1 MHILIAEDE
10 PQLNAMLAKRLREEG
25 YVVDSCLS
33 GTEAMD
39 YLACSEYD
47 AAILDIMMPGADG
60 YQVLRYLRS
69 KETRPTPVLFLT
81 ALDGVQERVAGL
93 DAGADDYLVKPFAF
107 EELLARLRVVMR
119 RNSVLVS
126 NVLQV
131 ADLVMDL
138 DTRQVSRAGQ
148 EVELSAKE
156 YAILECLMRNKG
168 AVLTREKIGSSVWG
182 YDYMGGSNIV
192 DVYVRYL
199 RRKLDEPFETK
210 LIQTVRGVGYSIR
223 EPR

>member
-93 DAGADDYLVKPFAF
+93 DAGADDYLVKHFAF

-119 RNSVLVS
+119 RNSGLVS

-131 ADLVMDL
+131 ADLTMDL

-148 EVELSAKE
+148 EVDLSAKE

-210 LIQTVRGVGYSIR
+210 LIQTVRGVGYTIR

>member
-119 RNSVLVS
+119 RNSGLVS

-131 ADLVMDL
+131 ADLTMDL

-148 EVELSAKE
+148 EVDLSAKE

-210 LIQTVRGVGYSIR
+210 LIQTVRGVGYTIR

>member
-119 RNSVLVS
+119 RNSGLVS

-199 RRKLDEPFETK
+199 RRKLDEPIETK
-210 LIQTVRGVGYSIR
+210 LIQTVRGVGYTIR

>member
-47 AAILDIMMPGADG
+47 AAIIDIMMPGADG

-119 RNSVLVS
+119 RNSGLVS

-210 LIQTVRGVGYSIR
+210 LIQTVRGVGYTIR

>member
-93 DAGADDYLVKPFAF
+93 DAGADEYLVKPFAF

-119 RNSVLVS
+119 RNSGLVS

-168 AVLTREKIGSSVWG
+168 AVLTRENIGSSVWG

-210 LIQTVRGVGYSIR
+210 LIQTVRGVGYTIR

>member
-81 ALDGVQERVAGL
+81 ALDGLQERVAGL

-119 RNSVLVS
+119 RNSGLVS

>member
-119 RNSVLVS
+119 RNSGLVS

-131 ADLVMDL
+131 ADLTMDL

-148 EVELSAKE
+148 EADLSAKE

-210 LIQTVRGVGYSIR
+210 LIQTVRGVGYTIR

>member
-119 RNSVLVS
+119 RNSGLVS

-168 AVLTREKIGSSVWG
+168 AVLTREKIGSSVCG

>member
-47 AAILDIMMPGADG
+47 ATILDIMMPGADG
-60 YQVLRYLRS
+60 YQVLRYLRG

-119 RNSVLVS
+119 RNSGLVS

-210 LIQTVRGVGYSIR
+210 LIQTVRGVGYTIR

>member
-119 RNSVLVS
+119 RNSGLVS

-131 ADLVMDL
+131 AVLVMDL

>member
-60 YQVLRYLRS
+60 YQVLRYLRG

-119 RNSVLVS
+119 RNSGLVS

-131 ADLVMDL
+131 ADLTMDL

-210 LIQTVRGVGYSIR
+210 LIQTVRGVGYTIR

>member
-1 MHILIAEDE
+1 ME
-10 PQLNAMLAKRLREEG
+10 
-25 YVVDSCLS
+25 
-33 GTEAMD
+33 
-39 YLACSEYD
+39 
-47 AAILDIMMPGADG
+47 
-60 YQVLRYLRS
+60 
-69 KETRPTPVLFLT
+69 
-81 ALDGVQERVAGL
+81 
-93 DAGADDYLVKPFAF
+93 AF

-119 RNSVLVS
+119 RNSGLVS

>member
-119 RNSVLVS
+119 RNSGLVS

-156 YAILECLMRNKG
+156 YAILECLMRNKCT
-168 AVLTREKIGSSVWG
+168 VLSREKIGSSVWG

>member
-119 RNSVLVS
+119 RNSGLVS

-199 RRKLDEPFETK
+199 LRKLDEPFETK
-210 LIQTVRGVGYSIR
+210 LIQTVRGVGYTIR

>member
-119 RNSVLVS
+119 RNSGLVS

-210 LIQTVRGVGYSIR
+210 LIQPVRGVGYSIR

>member
-107 EELLARLRVVMR
+107 EELLARLRVVTR
-119 RNSVLVS
+119 RNSGLVS

-131 ADLVMDL
+131 ADLTMDL

-148 EVELSAKE
+148 EVDLSAKE

-210 LIQTVRGVGYSIR
+210 LIQTVRGVGYTIR

>member
-93 DAGADDYLVKPFAF
+93 DAGADDDLVKPFAF

-119 RNSVLVS
+119 RNSGLVS

>member
-119 RNSVLVS
+119 RNSGLVS

-156 YAILECLMRNKG
+156 YAILECLKRNKG

>member
-47 AAILDIMMPGADG
+47 AAILDIMMPGADS

-119 RNSVLVS
+119 RNSGLVS

>member
-1 MHILIAEDE
+1 DE

-60 YQVLRYLRS
+60 YQVLRYLRG

-119 RNSVLVS
+119 RNSGLVS

-131 ADLVMDL
+131 ADLTMDL

-210 LIQTVRGVGYSIR
+210 LIQTVRGVGYTIR

>member
-60 YQVLRYLRS
+60 YQVLRYLRG

-93 DAGADDYLVKPFAF
+93 DAGADDSLVKPFAF

-119 RNSVLVS
+119 RNSGLVS

>member
-1 MHILIAEDE
+1 M
-10 PQLNAMLAKRLREEG
+10 
-25 YVVDSCLS
+25 VDSCLS

-119 RNSVLVS
+119 RNSGLVS

-210 LIQTVRGVGYSIR
+210 LIQTVRGVGYTIR

>member
-60 YQVLRYLRS
+60 SQALRYLRG

-119 RNSVLVS
+119 RNSGLVS

-210 LIQTVRGVGYSIR
+210 LIQTVRGVGYTIR

>member
-10 PQLNAMLAKRLREEG
+10 PQLNAMLAKRLEEEG
-25 YVVDSCLS
+25 YVVDACLT

-60 YQVLRYLRS
+60 YQVLKYLRS
-69 KETRPTPVLFLT
+69 KESRPTPVLFLT

-119 RNSVLVS
+119 RNSGLVS

-131 ADLVMDL
+131 ADLSMDL
-138 DTRQVSRAGQ
+138 DTRCVSRAG
-148 EVELSAKE
+148 VDIELSAKE

-168 AVLTREKIGSSVWG
+168 TVLSREKIGSSVWG

-199 RRKLDEPFETK
+199 RRKLDEPFDTK
-210 LIQTVRGVGYSIR
+210 LIHTVRGVGYTIR

>member
-119 RNSVLVS
+119 RNSGLVS

-210 LIQTVRGVGYSIR
+210 LIQTVRGVGYTIR

>member
-10 PQLNAMLAKRLREEG
+10 SQLNAMLAKRLREEG

-119 RNSVLVS
+119 RNSGLVS

>member
-119 RNSVLVS
+119 RNSGLVS

-131 ADLVMDL
+131 ADLTMDL

-210 LIQTVRGVGYSIR
+210 LIQTVRGVGYTIR

>member
-60 YQVLRYLRS
+60 YQVLRYLRG

-119 RNSVLVS
+119 RNSGLVS

-199 RRKLDEPFETK
+199 RRKLDEPFDTK

>member
-60 YQVLRYLRS
+60 YQVLRYLRG

-119 RNSVLVS
+119 RNSGLVS

>member
-1 MHILIAEDE
+1 
-10 PQLNAMLAKRLREEG
+10 
-25 YVVDSCLS
+25 
-33 GTEAMD
+33 
-39 YLACSEYD
+39 
-47 AAILDIMMPGADG
+47 
-60 YQVLRYLRS
+60 
-69 KETRPTPVLFLT
+69 
-81 ALDGVQERVAGL
+81 
-93 DAGADDYLVKPFAF
+93 
-107 EELLARLRVVMR
+107 MR
-119 RNSVLVS
+119 RNSGLVS

-210 LIQTVRGVGYSIR
+210 LIQTVRGVGYTIR

>member
-60 YQVLRYLRS
+60 YQVLRYLRG

-119 RNSVLVS
+119 RNSGLVS

-168 AVLTREKIGSSVWG
+168 ALLTREKIGSSVWG